1 MNYETGSLTGMIMTF
16 CFAQYYTCG
25 SSSCKGEGNGRVVVL
40 GIKLMRLKL
49 NSFEIS
55 IEKITLHTDA
65 MVQQLHC
72 T

>member
-1 MNYETGSLTGMIMTF
+1 M
-16 CFAQYYTCG
+16 
-25 SSSCKGEGNGRVVVL
+25 VVL